1 MFEEET
7 LGDGARCAVGS
18 IPEGLGGVGFFPWGG
33 ERFFSAI
40 SSRCMLLLY
49 LKTNTHDLKKKKK
62 KKKKWL
68 AGDSRLRQTFSL
80 RIYLVERQ
88 SSCPLYQSD
97 LQLLSLLPDRSLEAS
112 LSTSASRTTAGP
124 IEYSLDR
131 CKPVTQRIGTA
142 KCVKCWLS
150 GWR

>member
-1 MFEEET
+1 MYLCMFEGET

-62 KKKKWL
+62 KKKKKWL
-68 AGDSRLRQTFSL
+68 AGEFGEETLGHGARCAVGSIPEGLGKVGFFPWGR
-80 RIYLVERQ
+80 ERFFRPYHRDACC
-88 SSCPLYQSD
+88 SCTIKL
-97 LQLLSLLPDRSLEAS
+97 
-112 LSTSASRTTAGP
+112 
-124 IEYSLDR
+124 IH
-131 CKPVTQRIGTA
+131 II
-142 KCVKCWLS
+142 
-150 GWR
+150 